1 MAPTKNKAAEQSA
14 ALEPTALDGI
24 QKAVEAL
31 TAQLAQ
37 LNANL
42 AGMHFPALAAAPAAG
57 LAPAAAAA
65 APELLAATPGE
76 EIAEET
82 LLAISAAIA
91 AYLGKRPRIRAIR
104 LVQGRAWAQQGRVF
118 VQASHQLNVA
128 HDA

>member
-1 MAPTKNKAAEQSA
+1 MATIKKKAAEESA
-14 ALEPTALDGI
+14 ALEPSALEGI
-24 QKAVEAL
+24 QRAVEAL

-37 LNANL
+37 LNTHL
-42 AGMHFPALAAAPAAG
+42 AGIQFPAIAAAPAA
-57 LAPAAAAA
+57 AVAKPVAAA
-65 APELLAATPGE
+65 APESVAGTPSE

-82 LLAISAAIA
+82 LLAITAAIA

>member
-1 MAPTKNKAAEQSA
+1 MATTKNKAAEQSA
-14 ALEPTALDGI
+14 AFRTNCPGW
-24 QKAVEAL
+24 QSRKAVEAL

-42 AGMHFPALAAAPAAG
+42 AGMHLRPLPRLRPPAARPLPPRRRNAG
-57 LAPAAAAA
+57 RD
-65 APELLAATPGE
+65 PGE
-76 EIAEET
+76 EIDEDM

-104 LVQGRAWAQQGRVF
+104 LVRGGAWAQQGRVF

-128 HDA
+128 HDV

>member
-1 MAPTKNKAAEQSA
+1 MANTINLAAEQSA
-14 ALEPTALDGI
+14 APQSAALDGI

-42 AGMHFPALAAAPAAG
+42 ARMQFPAVLAAPAAG

-65 APELLAATPGE
+65 APEALAATPGE